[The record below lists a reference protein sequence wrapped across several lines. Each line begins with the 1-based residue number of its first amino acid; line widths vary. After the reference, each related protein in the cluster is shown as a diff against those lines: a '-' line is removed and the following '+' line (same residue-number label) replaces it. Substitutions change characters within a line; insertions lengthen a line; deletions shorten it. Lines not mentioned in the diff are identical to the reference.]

1 MQNRKM
7 TALDI
12 CNMIAITFYVI
23 AIPGYYI
30 VDYRIMNGIFGSCA
44 VFLFLCLL
52 QFLFYGRL
60 RLLIIT
66 LSIFIIHVLSKT

>member
-1 MQNRKM
+1 MKNKKM
-7 TALDI
+7 SLLNI
-12 CNMIAITFYVI
+12 CNVLAITFYVI
-23 AIPGYYI
+23 AIPGYYFF
-30 VDYRIMNGIFGSCA
+30 DYRIMNGIFCSCA

-60 RLLIIT
+60 RLLIIV